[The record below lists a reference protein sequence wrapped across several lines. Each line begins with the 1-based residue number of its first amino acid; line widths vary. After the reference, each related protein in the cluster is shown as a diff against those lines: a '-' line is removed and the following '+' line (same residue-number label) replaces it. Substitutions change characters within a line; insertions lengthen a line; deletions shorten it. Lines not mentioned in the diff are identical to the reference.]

1 MIVVAAIVMLAT
13 LLGGL
18 ALRRH
23 ANRESKDEGG
33 RMRDERRT
41 TQVE

>member
-18 ALRRH
+18 ALRKSV
-23 ANRESKDEGG
+23 RESSKQEAPPADS
-33 RMRDERRT
+33 RERP
-41 TQVE
+41 